1 MRGGSHRHTGKPVP
15 PDAGWEVGLG
25 HQMRGRKGVCQG
37 KEEEGDW
44 SHPTDSFQPKA
55 NCSGSKYCVLALVH
69 SRDTVAVVIPLP
81 H

>member
-1 MRGGSHRHTGKPVP
+1 
-15 PDAGWEVGLG
+15 
-25 HQMRGRKGVCQG
+25 MRGRKGVCQG